1 MKLPFKPFRPDIDQ
15 LHKVLRREK
24 ADRPVLFEF
33 IINLETCLALSGR
46 PKQPQPGTVDYYRM
60 IIEAFSRLGY
70 DTAPVYT
77 VGSGLFSFPKG
88 EQEALAS
95 RSQNQGALITDRESF
110 NCYPWPDAGA
120 GNYELY
126 RQLQPHL
133 PDGMKLLGF
142 SNGGILEN
150 ATDIV
155 GFEKLC
161 ELYLTDPEL
170 TGEIFTHIGERLLKF
185 YTIMAPMESVGACV
199 VNDDWGFKTQ
209 TMFPPEMMER
219 YVFPY
224 TRKIVE
230 VIHASGKPAILHS
243 CGNVKDIMDIIIDD
257 LRLDG
262 KHSFEDGIY
271 PVEDAWNWWSGR
283 IAIMGG
289 IDVDFLVQK
298 SPEEIY
304 QRSLRLLEMTSGSG
318 GYALG
323 SGNSIPDY
331 VPVENHLAMIRAA
344 IEFSA

>member
-1 MKLPFKPFRPDIDQ
+1 
-15 LHKVLRREK
+15 
-24 ADRPVLFEF
+24 
-33 IINLETCLALSGR
+33 
-46 PKQPQPGTVDYYRM
+46 M
-60 IIEAFSRLGY
+60 IIEAFSKLGY

-88 EQEALAS
+88 EQDALAS

-110 NCYPWPDAGA
+110 DSYPWPDAGA

-126 RQLQPHL
+126 RQLQSFL

-161 ELYLTDPEL
+161 ELYLIDPEL

-185 YTIMAPMESVGACV
+185 YSIVAPMESVGACV

-209 TMFPPEMMER
+209 TMFPPEMMEA

-243 CGNVKDIMDIIIDD
+243 CGNVKDIMDTIIDD

-271 PVEDAWNWWSGR
+271 PVEDAWDWWSHR
-283 IAIMGG
+283 IAIVGG
-289 IDVDFLVQK
+289 VDVDFLVQK
-298 SPEEIY
+298 TPEEIY
-304 QRSLRLLEMTSGSG
+304 QRSLRLLELTSGTG

-331 VPVENHLAMIRAA
+331 VPVDNYLAMLRAA
-344 IEFSA
+344 VDFKA